1 MPWKLS
7 AARREEAEHE
17 YFVCCGGDA
26 LSLFCRGRDLG
37 GLGVSGQPGCEESA
51 TDEKEIKYGAIS
63 RPIFFL
69 FHVYNKPIGFSI
81 M

>member
-1 MPWKLS
+1 MQK
-7 AARREEAEHE
+7 EGAEHD
-17 YFVCCGGDA
+17 YLVCHGGYA
-26 LSLFCRGRDLG
+26 LGLFRRGRDLG
-37 GLGVSGQPGCEESA
+37 GLGVSGEPRREESA